1 MHHLDTHIF
10 KVIKIVDGHLVHQ
23 QNQISK
29 IQNAKL
35 CLFNHIP
42 VRDADWFKCHFWQL
56 YFKADWWEIHFLST
70 LSLPFYTFVLTSA
83 ERCCFYCTC
92 AKKCSAAK
100 SDENIIAEEKRST
113 KAAEK
118 DTSATILV
126 LLLLASVFLTG
137 VTVVGSINATEFW
150 QRQIWP
156 PSFLRLLCR
165 KMDLAIPQW
174 STLHP
179 GSQMIYYHILIY
191 LPFLRQLLLYLLTS
205 LMCCIPSE
213 KSQTKLRLFH
223 GCSDKIKVG
232 DGGKIKNCHKNGKY
246 DWLFG
251 DLMEA
256 KITMKLRFSESE
268 IRVGPFCN
276 RESAKSTVKSWG
288 VEGGGGETPDHPV
301 PPLPDLF
308 FCYAF
313 ERKWLKLKGLGI
325 IFYV

>member
-10 KVIKIVDGHLVHQ
+10 KVIKIVDGHLAHQ

-70 LSLPFYTFVLTSA
+70 LSLPFYTFVFTSA

-118 DTSATILV
+118 DTSATIL
-126 LLLLASVFLTG
+126 ASVFLTG
-137 VTVVGSINATEFW
+137 VTVVGSVNATEFW

-165 KMDLAIPQW
+165 KMDLAIPQ
-174 STLHP
+174 
-179 GSQMIYYHILIY
+179 
-191 LPFLRQLLLYLLTS
+191 
-205 LMCCIPSE
+205 
-213 KSQTKLRLFH
+213 
-223 GCSDKIKVG
+223 
-232 DGGKIKNCHKNGKY
+232 
-246 DWLFG
+246 
-251 DLMEA
+251 
-256 KITMKLRFSESE
+256 
-268 IRVGPFCN
+268 
-276 RESAKSTVKSWG
+276 
-288 VEGGGGETPDHPV
+288 
-301 PPLPDLF
+301 
-308 FCYAF
+308 
-313 ERKWLKLKGLGI
+313 
-325 IFYV
+325 